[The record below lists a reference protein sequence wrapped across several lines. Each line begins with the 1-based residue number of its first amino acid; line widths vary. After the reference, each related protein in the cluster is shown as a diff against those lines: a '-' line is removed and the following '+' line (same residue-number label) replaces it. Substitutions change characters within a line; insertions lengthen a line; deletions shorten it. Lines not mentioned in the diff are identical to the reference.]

1 MAKKKVY
8 TRETPKHTS
17 SSDDE
22 FDDDVDY
29 SDLFMGSDISKVDK
43 INELIDALND
53 KNRLIERKKI

>member
-8 TRETPKHTS
+8 TCETPKHTS

-29 SDLFMGSDISKVDK
+29 SDLFMGSDISKVGK